1 MATVARE
8 TSGAQKIARGFG
20 IFYIA
25 LGIVGFVFTGF
36 SPFIGQA
43 GDSLLGLVD
52 LNVFHN
58 IAHVAVGAI
67 LVLGS
72 RINSEVASGTMIG
85 VAAFYTIA
93 AIIGFRGSLQ
103 GLINTPGGL
112 FPVGNLFHAGS
123 ALFLFAAGL
132 GSIGRGETARA

>member
-1 MATVARE
+1 MATVARQ
-8 TSGAQKIARGFG
+8 TTGAQKIAKGFG
-20 IFYIA
+20 VFYIA

-58 IAHVAVGAI
+58 IAHIGIGAL
-67 LVLGS
+67 LVIGA
-72 RINSEVASGTMIG
+72 RINSDVASGTMLG

-93 AIIGFRGSLQ
+93 TIIGFRGSLQ
-103 GLINTPGGL
+103 GLINTPGGV
-112 FPVGNLFHAGS
+112 FPLGNLFHAGS
-123 ALFLFAAGL
+123 ALFLLAAGL
-132 GSIGRGETARA
+132 GSIGKGATA